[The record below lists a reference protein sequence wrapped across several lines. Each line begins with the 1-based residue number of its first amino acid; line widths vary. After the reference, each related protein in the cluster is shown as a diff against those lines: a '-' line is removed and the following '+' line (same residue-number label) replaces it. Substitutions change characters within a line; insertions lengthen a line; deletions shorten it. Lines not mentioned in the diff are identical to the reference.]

1 MDLERI
7 IAYGFM
13 TIFVIGN
20 ISLIFYSV
28 IVIIISGV
36 KNHKM
41 DKEIMNSMSKK
52 EREFRKR
59 IWH

>member
-13 TIFVIGN
+13 AIFVIGN

-59 IWH
+59 LWH

>member
-13 TIFVIGN
+13 TLFVIGN

>member
-13 TIFVIGN
+13 TIFVIGI
-20 ISLIFYSV
+20 ISFIFYSV

-52 EREFRKR
+52 ERDFHKR